1 MTSDFPITHML
12 KNHEKKFWPQ
22 KIIFE
27 PPQTNLKFS
36 NLHYTVC
43 QFSKLFDF
51 NVLQLKMTVAM
62 SRFQKY
68 IVCGVFYIL
77 YWWYG
82 SKRGQNCPI
91 LENGK
96 ITDSL
101 NISKMMLFR
110 NTLMSILQRSSFVV
124 VLFCSSEPICSWY
137 LLIVEPSISDI
148 ASLPS

>member
-1 MTSDFPITHML
+1 MIT
-12 KNHEKKFWPQ
+12 
-22 KIIFE
+22 
-27 PPQTNLKFS
+27 
-36 NLHYTVC
+36 
-43 QFSKLFDF
+43 
-51 NVLQLKMTVAM
+51 AM
-62 SRFQKY
+62 CRFQKY

-110 NTLMSILQRSSFVV
+110 NTLIDRHIITTYQYTDEHHFNNESSYLKPL
-124 VLFCSSEPICSWY
+124 LF
-137 LLIVEPSISDI
+137 SDN
-148 ASLPS
+148 